1 LFSEEGEHE
10 LSFDE
15 RPYVVYDVV
24 VKGTPQLKSICFDEI
39 IDGRMRRVYKG
50 EGNVQFIAYY
60 PYGHTP
66 THLFNAEG
74 NFIETDGRLLKN
86 YNTDWYSTKK
96 EWAEAS
102 YLSNDTF
109 EIGLNKGHISAPF
122 FININNE
129 VKKGRKL
136 IVGEESITINQD
148 CVGLKWNSKTGA
160 ILDGSNIAV
169 DYSGNS
175 LAKIPIAFIPIN
187 IDIGSD
193 ATIDYQYWYY

>member
-148 CVGLKWNSKTGA
+148 CVGLKWNSRTGA
-160 ILDGSNIAV
+160 VLDGSGAAV